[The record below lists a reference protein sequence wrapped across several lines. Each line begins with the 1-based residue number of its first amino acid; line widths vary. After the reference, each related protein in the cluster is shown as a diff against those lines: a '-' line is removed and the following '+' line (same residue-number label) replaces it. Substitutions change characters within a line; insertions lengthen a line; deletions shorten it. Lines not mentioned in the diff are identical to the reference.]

1 MNLTVFLL
9 NIFYINIIIYILV
22 LLSYIYLKDI
32 LIKRYLN
39 IHHLP
44 KKDAGNVKMRFLGWI
59 GQYELYMLVFNIV
72 PLIALGLM
80 S

>member
-1 MNLTVFLL
+1 MNLTIFLL
-9 NIFYINIIIYILV
+9 NVFYINIILYILI
-22 LLSYIYLKDI
+22 LLIYIYLKDA
-32 LIKRYLN
+32 LVKRYLN
-39 IHHLP
+39 LYSLP
-44 KKDAGNVKMRFLGWI
+44 KKHAGDVEMRFLGWI